1 MIPGM
6 ADLVAGVQR
15 NCNIADARHAREVT
29 LCTYLLGMREF
40 YRWEHDIP
48 YGVAPPRADVGRWI
62 SEREAL
68 WDEIAEQDFDRLRI
82 GTADYDPFD
91 AVTVNAAL
99 AGTGLVYGGGIG
111 RFGKPHFFLA
121 RLAREERRSGA
132 HLLICDCEYA
142 RDITAM
148 PAALQNTT
156 IVIRREAL
164 RQWLWEKAEGWSV
177 KRQEGVLKA
186 VLDAYDFDA
195 DPARAIE
202 RMTDAE
208 TETLILH
215 EEGEY
220 KAGQLLGPAW
230 AAMMAGFNKKRPE
243 LLARAVRDN
252 LADCLVTLP
261 TLIEREAWASLS
273 LWFASFEGMR
283 RELFPSLVV
292 ALSKVG
298 APQGLP
304 SVAGGTAIGEVKAL
318 LVEGKCHWLAVARKL
333 TVLDQTAIE
342 EHSHSLSGLAL

>member
-6 ADLVAGVQR
+6 AALVGTVQR
-15 NCNIADARHAREVT
+15 NCNIADARHARDVT

-48 YGVAPPRADVGRWI
+48 YGVAPPRTEVGRWI

-68 WDEIAEQDFDRLRI
+68 WEEIAEHEFAPLSIAGSDF
-82 GTADYDPFD
+82 DPFD
-91 AVTVNAAL
+91 APAINDAL
-99 AGTGLVYGGGIG
+99 SGSGLVYGGGIG

-121 RLAREERRSGA
+121 RLAREEQRGGA

-148 PAALQNTT
+148 PAALQNDT
-156 IVIRREAL
+156 IVVRREAL

-177 KRQEGVLKA
+177 KRQEGTLKRA
-186 VLDAYDFDA
+186 LDAYAFDA

-202 RMTDAE
+202 HMTDAE
-208 TETLILH
+208 TETLALH

-220 KAGQLLGPAW
+220 RAGQLLGPEW
-230 AAMMAGFNKKRPE
+230 GLMLAGFDRKRPE

-261 TLIEREAWASLS
+261 TLIERQAWPSLH
-273 LWFASFEGMR
+273 LWFASFDGMR
-283 RELFPSLVV
+283 RELFPALV
-292 ALSKVG
+292 AEAQKVG
-298 APQGLP
+298 AD
-304 SVAGGTAIGEVKAL
+304 GTAPGLIE
-318 LVEGKCHWLAVARKL
+318 LVVRGQEHWLQLARRL
-333 TVLDQTAIE
+333 PQLDQNE
-342 EHSHSLSGLAL
+342 VEQLSHRTETIAL